1 MKSISTLLLFV
12 ISFTSIFGQKTEN
25 SSREHFCSKGK
36 KNQTMEFK
44 DIKKTLLMNKY
55 DVKFYKLDINLER
68 TSVAISGNVTIGA
81 VVQGTPLDTFVF
93 DLDDVLLI
101 DSIKINNSLK
111 TYTRLAN
118 QVYVP
123 VLPTLTVGT
132 AITAQI
138 YYHGTPSSGGFFAGI
153 THTTSGYWGN
163 EVVFTLSEPYNAYQW
178 WPCKQ
183 DLTDKADSAYIFVT
197 TSNLNKVGSNGLLAA
212 SVPVAGSKIRYEWKT
227 RYPIDYYLIS
237 VSVAKYI
244 DYTTYAHPAGT
255 TDSVRIQNYLY
266 DNTHVPSVL
275 GQYQTSID
283 QTADFIELYSDL
295 FGMYPFKNEKYG
307 HSMAPLGGGMEHQTM
322 TTLGSFS
329 FDLVCHE
336 LAHQWWGDHVTC
348 GTWSDIWLNEGFAT
362 YSEYL
367 AKQNLDPGTAQQ
379 WLTDVHTSVM
389 SAVDGSV
396 YIPAAQTNDVNR
408 IFDSRL
414 SYDKGGAIIH
424 QMRFETQNDA
434 LFFQTLKNFQTQY
447 AYSTALGLDF
457 KSVLETTTGIN
468 FTDNFNQWYFG
479 EGYPTY
485 NIVWNQVAD
494 TVTFTATQTAS
505 MPSVTPLF
513 KMLMEYKLNSASGD
527 TLVKVYQTANVNTFK
542 IHTHKIITGMVV
554 DPNDW
559 VINKVGTITVGIEN
573 VENPVYFCTAPN
585 PVEDFIYVYLENNN
599 STIKEIR
606 VLDITGRELLNQSTL
621 EKNTKL
627 DLSNLK
633 SGFYM
638 ISITDG
644 KNIYSKRIVKL

>member
-1 MKSISTLLLFV
+1 MKSISALLFFV
-12 ISFTSIFGQKTEN
+12 FSLSVVFGQKVEP
-25 SSREHFCSKGK
+25 SFKEHFCSKTK
-36 KNQTMEFK
+36 KNQIYQFK
-44 DIKKTLLMNKY
+44 DVTKTLLMNKY
-55 DVKFYKLDINLER
+55 DVKFYKLDVNLER

-81 VVQGTPLDTFVF
+81 EVQLTALDTFAF
-93 DLDDVLLI
+93 ELDDVLLI
-101 DSIKINNSLK
+101 DSIKINNTLRTFS
-111 TYTRLAN
+111 RAAN
-118 QVYVP
+118 QVFVP
-123 VLPTLTVGT
+123 VTPILPSGSSF
-132 AITAQI
+132 TAQI
-138 YYHGTPSSGGFFAGI
+138 FYHGTPTSGGFFAGI
-153 THTTSGYWGN
+153 THTTSGTWGN

-197 TSNLNKVGSNGLLAA
+197 TSNQNKVGSNGILTA
-212 SVPVAGSKIRYEWKT
+212 SVPVAGNKIRYEWKT

-244 DYTTYAHPAGT
+244 DYTIFAHPAGT

-266 DNTHVPSVL
+266 DNTHNPSVL
-275 GQYQTSID
+275 TTFQTSID

-295 FGMYPFKNEKYG
+295 FGLYPFINEKYG

-322 TTLGSFS
+322 TTLGMFN

-336 LAHQWWGDHVTC
+336 LGHQWWGDHVTC

-362 YSEYL
+362 YCEYL

-396 YIPAAQTNDVNR
+396 YIPVAQTTDINR

-424 QMRFETQNDA
+424 QIRFETQNDT
-434 LFFQTLKNFQTQY
+434 LFFQTLKNFQSQY
-447 AYSTALGLDF
+447 GYSTAIGLDF

-485 NIVWNQVAD
+485 NIIWNQVAD
-494 TVTFTATQTAS
+494 TVTFTATQTSS
-505 MPSVTPLF
+505 MPSITPLF

-527 TLVKVYQTANVNTFK
+527 TLIKVYQTANTNTFK
-542 IHTHKIITGMVV
+542 IHTHKTITGMVV

-559 VINKVGTITVGIEN
+559 VINKVGSIMVGTENIEN
-573 VENPVYFCTAPN
+573 PMFFSIGPN
-585 PVEDFIYVYLENNN
+585 PVQDYVFVFLENMTNFEKYI
-599 STIKEIR
+599 S
-606 VLDITGRELLNQSTL
+606 VYDIIGRELIKYNTSQNSTKINL
-621 EKNTKL
+621 SE
-627 DLSNLK
+627 LSNGYYLIK
-633 SGFYM
+633 V
-638 ISITDG
+638 TDG
-644 KNIYSKRIVKL
+644 KNSYSKKIIKL